1 MNDKENI
8 ENKENKEN
16 KEYESNDDPKIPM
29 NDESKKIIAPYA
41 SFLKTFSIVIIL
53 FLTMSY
59 ISNKY
64 IPGLFMNY
72 IPMFFPVGKLFC
84 KKLKFVSIFH
94 SPLEKYN
101 NKTSD
106 KFFEK
111 ETIIA
116 NDTNKTD
123 AVYYKLL
130 SFGSSL
136 INKLKGGFINL
147 ELSPDLY
154 NDIPECKVY
163 LLEENKLLWYQKIV
177 VCIFGAIQ
185 MFIGPILSLFGAFAY
200 LFSGK
205 VGYFLNAVKMRNK
218 MKTEKDVNEFINME
232 NQIKK
237 ENPYELLFK
246 NSSTKFNTFFNYLNF
261 IPVDKLSYGAS
272 YFLQK
277 KPTPKKVGYFFLILF
292 IIIVYTQFK
301 NSESIGWF
309 IPILIGI
316 IYFYVKKIS
325 EPFADFKA
333 FQNINIDGIEKPE
346 PIDLNTYAKKRDELK
361 KDVLDKMRQYVKT
374 VKKKKEEYL
383 ALPKN

>member
-1 MNDKENI
+1 MNKDEIEYDKPDKE
-8 ENKENKEN
+8 
-16 KEYESNDDPKIPM
+16 PKITM
-29 NDESKKIIAPYA
+29 NEKSKKIIAPFS

-53 FLTMSY
+53 FLIMSH

-72 IPMFFPVGKLFC
+72 IPMFLPVGKLFC
-84 KKLKFVSIFH
+84 RDLKFVSIFH
-94 SPLEKYN
+94 SPLDEYN
-101 NKTSD
+101 NNTSN

-111 ETIIA
+111 ETIVI
-116 NDTNKTD
+116 NESNKTETT
-123 AVYYKLL
+123 YYKLL

-136 INKLKGGFINL
+136 INTLKGGFMNL

-154 NDIPECKVY
+154 KNIPECKVY
-163 LLEENKLLWYQKIV
+163 LLEEKKICWYHKIV

-185 MFIGPILSLFGAFAY
+185 MFIGPLLTFFGAFAY

-205 VGYFLNAVKMRNK
+205 VGYFLNAVKMKNK
-218 MKTEKDVNEFINME
+218 AKNELDEELFINMN

-246 NSSTKFNTFFNYLNF
+246 SSSSKFNTFFNYLNF

-277 KPTPKKVGYFFLILF
+277 KPSPNKTWYFFLILF
-292 IIIVYTQFK
+292 IIITYTQFK
-301 NSESIGWF
+301 NSESVGWLV
-309 IPILIGI
+309 PILIGI
-316 IYFYVKKIS
+316 FIFYTKYIS

-333 FQNINIDGIEKPE
+333 FQNINIDGSEKPQ
-346 PIDLNTYAKKRDELK
+346 PIDLNTYAEKRNELK
-361 KDVLDKMRQYVKT
+361 IDVLQKMEAYIKEVKQ
-374 VKKKKEEYL
+374 KRNNLGEK
-383 ALPKN
+383 

>member
-1 MNDKENI
+1 MDDE
-8 ENKENKEN
+8 E
-16 KEYESNDDPKIPM
+16 EYEKEQKPPEIRM
-29 NDESKKIIAPYA
+29 NEESKKILAPYA

-84 KKLKFVSIFH
+84 RNLKFVSIFH
-94 SPLEKYN
+94 SPLEKYED
-101 NKTSD
+101 KTSD

-111 ETIIA
+111 ETLVA
-116 NDTNKTD
+116 NDNNKTV
-123 AVYYKLL
+123 ATYYKLL

-136 INKLKGGFINL
+136 INILKGGFVDL
-147 ELSPDLY
+147 ELSPELY
-154 NDIPECKVY
+154 KDIPECKVY
-163 LLEENKLLWYQKIV
+163 LLEEKNLCWYQKIV
-177 VCIFGAIQ
+177 VSIFGAIQ
-185 MFIGPILSLFGAFAY
+185 MFIGPFLSLFGAFAY

-205 VGYFLNAVKMRNK
+205 VGYFLNAVKMKQKAKN
-218 MKTEKDVNEFINME
+218 EKDEELFMNME

-246 NSSTKFNTFFNYLNF
+246 SPGSKFNTFFNYLNF

-277 KPTPKKVGYFFLILF
+277 EPAPNKTKYFFLILF
-292 IIIVYTQFK
+292 IIIAYTTFK
-301 NSESIGWF
+301 NSDNWF
-309 IPILIGI
+309 MSVVILITILWVYGK
-316 IYFYVKKIS
+316 YNL

-333 FQNINIDGIEKPE
+333 FQNINIDEKKGLE
-346 PIDLNTYAKKRDELK
+346 PIDLNTYAEKRDKLK
-361 KDVLDKMRQYVKT
+361 KDVLQKMQEYIIEVKQ
-374 VKKKKEEYL
+374 KKINNK
-383 ALPKN
+383 

>member
-1 MNDKENI
+1 MDDNED
-8 ENKENKEN
+8 
-16 KEYESNDDPKIPM
+16 EYDEPKSPPKIRM
-29 NDESKKIIAPYA
+29 NEESKKIIAPF
-41 SFLKTFSIVIIL
+41 STFLKTFSIVIII
-53 FLTMSY
+53 FLIMSH

-84 KKLKFVSIFH
+84 SNLKFVSIFH
-94 SPLEKYN
+94 SPLENYE
-101 NKTSD
+101 NKTSN

-111 ETIIA
+111 EIIVA
-116 NDTNKTD
+116 NESNKTE
-123 AVYYKLL
+123 ATYYKLL

-136 INKLKGGFINL
+136 INTLKGGFMNL

-154 NDIPECKVY
+154 KDIPECKVY
-163 LLEENKLLWYQKIV
+163 LLEEKNLCWYHKIV

-185 MFIGPILSLFGAFAY
+185 MFIGPILSFFGAFAY

-205 VGYFLNAVKMRNK
+205 VGYFLNAVKMK
-218 MKTEKDVNEFINME
+218 QKAKNEQGEELFIGMN

-246 NSSTKFNTFFNYLNF
+246 NSSSKFNTFFNYLNF

-277 KPTPKKVGYFFLILF
+277 EPTPNKVWYFFLILF
-292 IIIVYTQFK
+292 IIITYTQFK
-301 NSESIGWF
+301 NSESLGYLV
-309 IPILIGI
+309 PILIGI
-316 IYFYVKKIS
+316 FIFYTKYNP

-333 FQNINIDGIEKPE
+333 FQTINIDGKENPE
-346 PIDLNTYAKKRDELK
+346 PINLNTYAEKRDELK
-361 KDVLDKMRQYVKT
+361 KDVLKKM
-374 VKKKKEEYL
+374 EEYL
-383 ALPKN
+383 HEIKKKRNNLG

>member
-1 MNDKENI
+1 MNDKDNEDDD
-8 ENKENKEN
+8 E
-16 KEYESNDDPKIPM
+16 EYEAPPSPPEVRM
-29 NDESKKIIAPYA
+29 NEESKKILAPYA

-72 IPMFFPVGKLFC
+72 IPMFLPVGKLFC
-84 KKLKFVSIFH
+84 RNLKFVSIFH
-94 SPLEKYN
+94 SPLEKYED
-101 NKTSD
+101 KTSN

-111 ETIIA
+111 ETIGA
-116 NDTNKTD
+116 TEAT
-123 AVYYKLL
+123 YYKLL

-136 INKLKGGFINL
+136 LNVLKGGFVDL
-147 ELSPDLY
+147 ELSPELY
-154 NDIPECKVY
+154 KDIPECKVY
-163 LLEENKLLWYQKIV
+163 LLEDKELFWYQKVIV
-177 VCIFGAIQ
+177 SIFGAIQ
-185 MFIGPILSLFGAFAY
+185 MFIGPFLSLFGAFAY

-205 VGYFLNAVKMRNK
+205 VGYFLNAVKMKQK
-218 MKTEKDVNEFINME
+218 MKNEKDEELFINME

-246 NSSTKFNTFFNYLNF
+246 NPGSKFNTFFNYLNF

-277 KPTPKKVGYFFLILF
+277 EPAPCKTRYFFLILF
-292 IIIVYTQFK
+292 IIIAYTSFK
-301 NSESIGWF
+301 NSDNWFMSIV
-309 IPILIGI
+309 ILIA
-316 IYFYVKKIS
+316 IYWVYGKYNL

-333 FQNINIDGIEKPE
+333 FQNVKIEGKDT
-346 PIDLNTYAKKRDELK
+346 PIDLNTYAEKRDELK
-361 KDVLDKMRQYVKT
+361 KDVLDKMSQYVKD

-383 ALPKN
+383 AKN